1 MGEHN
6 GHWAGQP
13 RIATMSKD
21 DAEWFAALADTG
33 EGMSSHKVVTG
44 AHLTAACAELLGST
58 STLTLLALGSPAPE

>member
-1 MGEHN
+1 
-6 GHWAGQP
+6 
-13 RIATMSKD
+13 MSKD

-33 EGMSSHKVVTG
+33 EGMSSHRVVTG